1 MTITIEQL
9 SAYYDREL
17 GPDEHQAVEAH
28 LPQCADCGTALR
40 RWEALSRAVTTVE
53 PSRTRPR
60 RVPVLIVAGVMALL
74 AVGSTAAV
82 ATGLFNEVFK
92 IGNVSGVASRRVT
105 LEQARVANL
114 PIPQSDQLPGGWTV
128 DQVQL
133 VVTPTW
139 RSVDVQYRRPG
150 SRGMGVTV
158 WSQDIIVNPGA
169 ERRET
174 VTVSGVPVEIGYGR
188 DESAYARFTFGEST
202 VIIRFFTNEVDGSE
216 IRALVVA
223 WTEQAR

>member
-1 MTITIEQL
+1 MTVSIEQL

-17 GPDEHQAVEAH
+17 TPNEVRAVEAH
-28 LPQCADCGTALR
+28 LPECPDCETTLR
-40 RWEALSRAVTTVE
+40 RWRALSSAVAATEPLRAR
-53 PSRTRPR
+53 SRRTPL
-60 RVPVLIVAGVMALL
+60 VLL
-74 AVGSTAAV
+74 AGIAAFLLVGSSVAI

-92 IGNVSGVASRRVT
+92 IGNVSAVASRRVT
-105 LEQARVANL
+105 LEGARVANL
-114 PIPQSDQLPGGWTV
+114 PLPRSDGLPGGWRI

-158 WSQDIIVNPGA
+158 WSQDITVNPVV
-169 ERRET
+169 ERSEM

-188 DESAYARFTFGEST
+188 DGSASARFTHREST
-202 VIIRFFTNEVDGSE
+202 VIIRFFTNELDADG
-216 IRALVVA
+216 IRVLVEA
-223 WTEQAR
+223 WVEETK